1 MRHLLN
7 IYLQVSLAN
16 DVEQEISALK
26 ALLSEMHELET
37 KQATD
42 ADVDERVGEDI
53 NRLLDENQKQ
63 RMEAHRT
70 TTATRGLAENADEG
84 LDPLQMLESEEPG
97 MS

>member
-1 MRHLLN
+1 M
-7 IYLQVSLAN
+7 AN

-42 ADVDERVGEDI
+42 GADVDERVGEDI